1 MRVKKIKWLVSFM
14 DALNWA
20 TILSATIRKM
30 PTFYESNFF
39 IDWVFTYTS
48 TEAETQGE
56 SQTWFLRAPSVFY
69 LGGPRCGQVV
79 QFTHKEAKLK
89 T

>member
-39 IDWVFTYTS
+39 YRL
-48 TEAETQGE
+48 G
-56 SQTWFLRAPSVFY
+56 FY
-69 LGGPRCGQVV
+69 IY
-79 QFTHKEAKLK
+79 
-89 T
+89 